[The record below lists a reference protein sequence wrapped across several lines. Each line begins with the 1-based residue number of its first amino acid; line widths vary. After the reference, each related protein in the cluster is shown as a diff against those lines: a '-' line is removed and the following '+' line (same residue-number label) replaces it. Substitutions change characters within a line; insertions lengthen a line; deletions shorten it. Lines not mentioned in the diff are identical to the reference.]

1 LFRQAQFAIDFG
13 CVRAETNLGDCKNMK
28 HFIVGMAAACAA
40 MAAPLAATA
49 EPVSLILNWSP
60 GADHAPIYFAFDQ
73 GWYEKAG
80 IELDIQP
87 GKGSGMSSQNVGLGA
102 NDLGIAELGTA
113 FLAKSKGAN
122 LTAVM
127 ALYAN
132 SPFTFYWKKSSGIS
146 GPDDFAGHTLGNP
159 SGDAARVMWPAFA
172 KAANIP
178 EGGVEFVNL
187 APAAKIPTLAAG
199 RVDIISDF
207 YNGHDLKVKEFGDD
221 LDFIRWSEIGL
232 NPYGN
237 SFIANSEFLAEHEDI
252 VAGFVEVTQRA
263 YRACVDDSGPCIDAL
278 QANATGLDRQ
288 AMEDQWNRVTELM
301 TTDAT
306 VSEGLGWFDPVRIA
320 ATYDLVDTYF
330 GVETPFDPDAAYT
343 NQFLSTDIKMS
354 R

>member
-1 LFRQAQFAIDFG
+1 
-13 CVRAETNLGDCKNMK
+13 MK
-28 HFIVGMAAACAA
+28 QFIVGMTAAFAA
-40 MAAPLAATA
+40 LAAPLAATA
-49 EPVSLILNWSP
+49 EPVSLILNWAP
-60 GADHAPIYFAFDQ
+60 GADHAPVYYAFDQ
-73 GWYEKAG
+73 GWYKDAG
-80 IELDIQP
+80 IELDVQP

-132 SPFTFYWKKSSGIS
+132 SPFTFYWKKSTGIS
-146 GPDDFAGHTLGNP
+146 GPKDFAGHTLGNP

-172 KAANIP
+172 KAAGIP
-178 EGGVEFVNL
+178 EDGVEFVNL

-199 RVDIISDF
+199 RVDMISDF

-221 LDFIRWSEIGL
+221 LGFLRWSEIGL

-237 SFIANSEFLAEHEDI
+237 SFIANNDFLAENEGL
-252 VAGFVEVTQRA
+252 VAEFVAVTQRA
-263 YRACVDDSGPCIDAL
+263 YFACVDNPAPCIDAL
-278 QANATGLDRQ
+278 QANASGLDRK
-288 AMEDQWNRVTELM
+288 AMEDQWGRVIDLM

-306 VSEGLGWFDPVRIA
+306 VSEGLGWFDPAQIT
-320 ATYDLVDTYF
+320 ATYDLVVTYF
-330 GVETPFDPDAAYT
+330 GVDIPFAPETAYT
-343 NQFLSTDIKMS
+343 NKFLSTDIKMS